1 MNREIILE
9 ALRVHEDGIMQFT
22 LGEVTVDEDGTIKCS
37 DIYSSEWENHSE
49 EIAVSI
55 ENILC
60 SNIPLKPDMLVGII
74 VNEWFNYVGS
84 DVEDLNYYG
93 LLGVAIEII
102 DYIERYQCRDDNE
115 QFEIIAKEF
124 NMRKEFLDV
133 VLSKRTMQEVCS
145 HYCKKF
151 VKDVKVEIGK
161 PLKIEYLDGGSFT
174 HETVLELNE
183 DCDGFW
189 IETTNK
195 LWKFDYK

>member
-115 QFEIIAKEF
+115 QFEIRRNRNE
-124 NMRKEFLDV
+124 
-133 VLSKRTMQEVCS
+133 
-145 HYCKKF
+145 
-151 VKDVKVEIGK
+151 
-161 PLKIEYLDGGSFT
+161 KI
-174 HETVLELNE
+174 
-183 DCDGFW
+183 
-189 IETTNK
+189 
-195 LWKFDYK
+195 

>member
-115 QFEIIAKEF
+115 QFEIIVKEIV
-124 NMRKEFLDV
+124 ME
-133 VLSKRTMQEVCS
+133 
-145 HYCKKF
+145 
-151 VKDVKVEIGK
+151 
-161 PLKIEYLDGGSFT
+161 EYI
-174 HETVLELNE
+174 
-183 DCDGFW
+183 
-189 IETTNK
+189 IETFKNHVGETMYK
-195 LWKFDYK
+195 LIEVNEHGDKRELARLDYIQLQDLQFNIESKID

>member
-9 ALRVHEDGIMQFT
+9 ALRVHEDGIMKFT

-60 SNIPLKPDMLVGII
+60 SNMPLKPDMLVGII

-115 QFEIIAKEF
+115 QFEIIV
-124 NMRKEFLDV
+124 R
-133 VLSKRTMQEVCS
+133 
-145 HYCKKF
+145 
-151 VKDVKVEIGK
+151 
-161 PLKIEYLDGGSFT
+161 
-174 HETVLELNE
+174 
-183 DCDGFW
+183 
-189 IETTNK
+189 
-195 LWKFDYK
+195 